1 MHNINFIRDNP
12 IIFDNFMKQRGELP
26 CSKNIIKI
34 DEDKRNTQTVLQNLL
49 AERNK
54 LSKEIGILKSQNK
67 DSEVENILKRVEKI
81 KEETSNL
88 KELEK
93 IKENELHAILS
104 RLPNIPSSTT
114 PQGKNENDNILYREW
129 GDKSDFQFK
138 PKRHYEIGENLNLMN
153 FDLASKLSGSRFVVL
168 KGMLSK
174 LERAIAQFMLDK
186 HTDENGYTEMY
197 VPFLVKNDSLF
208 GTGQLPKFGEDLFT
222 AGENHWLI
230 PTAEVPLTNLVRDKI
245 LQSNNLPMRV
255 TSYTPCFRSEA
266 GAAGQDTRGML
277 RQHQFSKVELVSIVE
292 PQHSENELERML
304 ESAESILKDLNIH
317 YRVMTL
323 CSGDM
328 GFSANKTYD
337 IEVWLPGENNYR
349 EISSCSNCGEF
360 QARRMNAKYKSK
372 DKNIFVH
379 TLNGSGLAV
388 GRTLIAI
395 LENYQTEDGN
405 VMIPEVL
412 RKYLNNQ
419 SSLI

>member
-1 MHNINFIRDNP
+1 MFDIKWIRDNP
-12 IIFDNFMKQRGELP
+12 DAFDKGLVSRGMEAASAEL
-26 CSKNIIKI
+26 I
-34 DEDKRNTQTVLQNLL
+34 DLDAKWRELQTRLQNLQQL
-49 AERNK
+49 RNSN
-54 LSKEIGILKSQNK
+54 SKSIGIAKQKGEDLAPLL
-67 DSEVENILKRVEKI
+67 SEVEA
-81 KEETSNL
+81 L
-88 KELEK
+88 KEKFHACE
-93 IKENELHAILS
+93 EEERVARELLTSSLS
-104 RLPNIPSSTT
+104 GYPNTPSSEV
-114 PQGKNENDNILYREW
+114 PNGSSEADNIEVRQW
-129 GDKSDFQFK
+129 GTKASEDRSAVST
-138 PKRHYEIGENLNLMN
+138 HYEIGESLKLMDFRN
-153 FDLASKLSGSRFVVL
+153 AAKISGSRFVVL
-168 KGMLSK
+168 YGDLAL
-174 LERAIAQFMLDK
+174 LERALSSFMLDL
-186 HTDENGYTEMY
+186 HTKEHGYIEVAPPLLVRENAAY
-197 VPFLVKNDSLF
+197 
-208 GTGQLPKFGEDLFT
+208 GTGNLPKFKDDLFKT
-222 AGENHWLI
+222 TDDYWLI

>member
-26 CSKNIIKI
+26 CSTNIIKI

-67 DSEVENILKRVEKI
+67 NSEVENILKRVEKI
-81 KEETSNL
+81 KDETSHL

-93 IKENELHAILS
+93 IKEDELHAILS
-104 RLPNIPSSTT
+104 RLPNIPSNTT
-114 PQGKNENDNILYREW
+114 PQGKSEDDNILYREW
-129 GDKSDFQFK
+129 GDKTDFKFK

-186 HTDENGYTEMY
+186 HTDENGYTEMH
-197 VPFLVKNDSLF
+197 VPFLVKSNSLY

-230 PTAEVPLTNLVRDKI
+230 PTAEVPLTNLVRDQI

-266 GAAGQDTRGML
+266 GAAGKDTRGML

-317 YRVMTL
+317 YRVVTL
-323 CSGDM
+323 CTGDM

-349 EISSCSNCGEF
+349 EISSCSNCDEF
-360 QARRMNAKYKSK
+360 QARRMNTKYKSK

-419 SSLI
+419 SSLT